1 MDIALRS
8 KHNFVLV
15 LLLVLDLFP
24 ASFQAIVIFDYE
36 DEHDDEDD
44 LLFLSSLPLCVTFFS
59 GTQFISGQV
68 ISRASLK

>member
-8 KHNFVLV
+8 EQSFVLV

-24 ASFQAIVIFDYE
+24 TSFQAIVIFDYE

-44 LLFLSSLPLCVTFFS
+44 LLFL
-59 GTQFISGQV
+59 
-68 ISRASLK
+68 ASLRL